1 MAGYSTRSLGA
12 KLGLK
17 AGMSAQFVATPPS
30 VLREL
35 ATERATLREPRS
47 RTERLDFIHW
57 FVEKRR
63 DLERDFGKYKA
74 RIADNGTLW
83 VSWRKGGPKAVPPAE
98 ITGDAVREAGL
109 KTGLVDVKVCA
120 VDDVWSGLKFVYRL
134 SERGGAKK

>member
-1 MAGYSTRSLGA
+1 MAGYSPRSLGA

-17 AGMSAQFVATPPS
+17 PNTRARFIGAPPS

-35 ATERATLREPRS
+35 AAERAML
-47 RTERLDFIHW
+47 TEASARASDLDFIHW
-57 FVEKRR
+57 FVEKRSE
-63 DLERDFGKYKA
+63 LERDFAKHKA
-74 RIADNGTLW
+74 RLAENGMLW

-98 ITGDAVREAGL
+98 VNETFVRHTGLDA
-109 KTGLVDVKVCA
+109 GLVDIKVCA

>member
-1 MAGYSTRSLGA
+1 MAGYSSRSLGA

-17 AGMSAQFVATPPS
+17 PDMRARFISAPPS

-35 ATERATLREPRS
+35 AAERAML
-47 RTERLDFIHW
+47 TEASARASDLDFIHW
-57 FVEKRR
+57 FVEKRSE
-63 DLERDFGKYKA
+63 LERDFSKHKA
-74 RIADNGTLW
+74 RLAENGMLW

-98 ITGDAVREAGL
+98 VNETFVRHTGLDA
-109 KTGLVDVKVCA
+109 GLVDIKVCA